1 MRLDL
6 FLKVSRLV
14 PRRPLARDMCDAGAV
29 EVNGLRAKSARAIQ
43 AGDVISIRQRGRLTR
58 VRVLEVPARQLS
70 KAQAATVYETISVE
84 RYETD

>member
-14 PRRPLARDMCDAGAV
+14 PRRTLAQEMCEAGAV
-29 EVNGLRAKSARAIQ
+29 EINGARAKSARLVH
-43 AGDVISIRQRGRLTR
+43 AGDVVSIRQRGRLTR

-70 KAQAATVYETISVE
+70 KAQAASVYEIIGVS